1 MRQRWVLVLAGGFL
15 PLVFILVLVSRS
27 GVAET
32 RPRAYVPVRDVAREL
47 PAEAKDWRDQHCQGI
62 TRASWHRV
70 ERSDDMVQEESID
83 PKALA
88 TCELYVV
95 RVLEVHDQGA
105 TFKRPPRVALTV
117 EQVILGEP
125 QTQPLPAVFSAS
137 LGDHF
142 CGNGAMEEAQQRA
155 QEPAPGPALGE
166 RFIVA
171 GGWNQA
177 RTWFE
182 VTSSNRWPVTDTRLA
197 DLTTALKTAREKE
210 PDFDARI
217 EKRRKEDVAAQT
229 DPDLLRAVDQ
239 GDRARV
245 QAMLEGGARPNT
257 SADGDFSALQ
267 KAVKRKDAPMVALLM
282 RHMPRDTQ
290 DPEALRLALTDL
302 ELVRTLLEGG
312 LSWRGRER
320 SNGPMNDAASMGA
333 CEALTLLLK
342 AGGDPNTVGQD
353 RQTVLHAATRST
365 RGLRCVPLLL
375 EAGAT
380 AEVSSGGWTPLIYA
394 AYEKYSPEAELA
406 IRALVAH
413 GARVDRKTP
422 EGEGL
427 LEAARKSPEMVT
439 LLQSLGAR

>member
-1 MRQRWVLVLAGGFL
+1 M
-15 PLVFILVLVSRS
+15 
-27 GVAET
+27 
-32 RPRAYVPVRDVAREL
+32 
-47 PAEAKDWRDQHCQGI
+47 
-62 TRASWHRV
+62 
-70 ERSDDMVQEESID
+70 ERSNSMAWEERID
-83 PKALA
+83 PRALA

-95 RVLEVHDQGA
+95 RVSKVHDQGA
-105 TFKRPPRVALTV
+105 TFTRPPRVALTV

-155 QEPAPGPALGE
+155 QEPVPGPALGK
-166 RFIVA
+166 RLIVA

-182 VTSSNRWPVTDTRLA
+182 VTSSNRWPFTDTKLT
-197 DLTTALKTAREKE
+197 DLTTALNTAREKE

-217 EKRRKEDVAAQT
+217 EKRRKEDLAAQT

-239 GDRARV
+239 GDRVRT
-245 QAMLEGGARPNT
+245 QALLEGGARPNT
-257 SADGDFSALQ
+257 SVYGDFSALQ
-267 KAVKRKDAPMVALLM
+267 KAVKRKDTPMVALLM

-302 ELVRTLLEGG
+302 DLVRTLLEGG

-342 AGGDPNTVGQD
+342 AGGDPNAVGQD
-353 RQTVLHAATRST
+353 QQTVLHAATRSSQ
-365 RGLRCVPLLL
+365 GLRCVPLLL
-375 EAGAT
+375 EAGAK
-380 AEVSSGGWTPLIYA
+380 AEVSSGGWTPLLYA
-394 AYEKYSPEAELA
+394 AHEKYSPEAELA

-413 GARVDRKTP
+413 GARVNRKTP
-422 EGEGL
+422 QGMGL
-427 LEAARKSPEMVT
+427 LEVARKSPEMVA